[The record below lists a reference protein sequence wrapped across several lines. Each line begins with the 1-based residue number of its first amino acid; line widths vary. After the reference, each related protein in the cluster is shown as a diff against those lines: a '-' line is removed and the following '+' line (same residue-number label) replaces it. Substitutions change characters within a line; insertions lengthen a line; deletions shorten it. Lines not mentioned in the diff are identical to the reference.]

1 MRNKIFYIGMFIV
14 MLFYPGGK
22 KAQAQ
27 LPSLYNDIRAHN
39 VGDVITVILTEN
51 ISGSSSTKA
60 NTSSNTD
67 GSAKSGISSNILPF
81 DPTFGGNAQ
90 LTYDSDEN
98 MSASQKQLLQ
108 GTLSVRIK
116 DVGKNGTY
124 LIVGHRSTE
133 VNGEKYKMFLKGY
146 VRPSDISQA
155 NRVLSYRI
163 ADAKIRFLKKESL
176 TAKKHRPGLGRK
188 LLWGILGV
196 ATGAA
201 AFMLAK

>member
-1 MRNKIFYIGMFIV
+1 
-14 MLFYPGGK
+14 
-22 KAQAQ
+22 
-27 LPSLYNDIRAHN
+27 

-98 MSASQKQLLQ
+98 ISASQKQLLQ

-116 DVGKNGTY
+116 DVSKNGSY
-124 LIVGHRSTE
+124 LIAGHRSTE

-146 VRPSDISQA
+146 VRPSDITTA

-163 ADAKIRFLKKESL
+163 ADANIKFQKEESL
-176 TAKKHRPGLGRK
+176 TTKKHRPGLGRK
-188 LLWGILGV
+188 LLWGILGI